1 MVDTVDTSIQ
11 KDKTEEEMKELYET
25 SIRNLQ
31 EGNILTG
38 KVININDDT
47 VIVDVGLKSEGKVSL
62 NEFADP
68 ATGTV
73 QVEVGDD
80 VEVMVV
86 GREEKDGLLVLSKE
100 RVDGI
105 KTWQKIDQSME
116 DGSPVEG
123 AVTSEVKGGFLVDI
137 GVSAFLPISQVD
149 TKPVKNPASFIGRHL
164 KYKVIKVNKK
174 KGNVI
179 VSRRLLLEE
188 EKDRKRTEFWKSV
201 KEGQVL
207 YGFVKSI
214 TDYGAFVDLG
224 GVDGFLYVNDITWG
238 RINHPKEYLKLSDE
252 IKVKVLSVDE
262 EKKKVS
268 IGIRQL
274 KGDPWLKVDEKYPV
288 GTRVKGKVV
297 GVVEYGAFV
306 ELEPGL
312 EGLLHVSEMTWDK
325 KMKNP
330 SKLVAKG
337 DVVEL
342 LVLDIDKEK
351 KRISLGMKQ
360 LKADPWKELA
370 EKYPAGTVVAGK
382 VKNFTDFGLF
392 VGLDDGIDGLVH
404 VSEMSWSRRKNLTAD
419 AFKKGSPIEAL
430 VLNIDPEQKKFS
442 LSIKRL
448 KEDPWKGLL
457 DRYHVGDIIE
467 GFITSITDF
476 GIFVEIEE
484 GIEGLIHLSEMDNT
498 RGKHPSEIYKADE
511 GVKAMVINVDER
523 EKRIGLSIKA
533 LKKLEQK
540 REVESFSSREETKA
554 FSTLGDLLEPAMKR
568 NNHETDL

>member
-62 NEFADP
+62 SEFTDP
-68 ATGTV
+68 ATGAV

-86 GREEKDGLLVLSKE
+86 GREEKDGLLVLSKQ

-105 KTWQKIDQSME
+105 KTWQRIDQSMD

-123 AVTSEVKGGFLVDI
+123 TVTSEVKGGFLVDI

-188 EKDRKRTEFWKSV
+188 EKERKRTEFWKNV
-201 KEGQVL
+201 KEGQVH

-268 IGIRQL
+268 IGIKQL

-370 EKYPAGTVVAGK
+370 EKYPAGTIVAGK

-404 VSEMSWSRRKNLTAD
+404 VSEMSWSRRKNPVPE